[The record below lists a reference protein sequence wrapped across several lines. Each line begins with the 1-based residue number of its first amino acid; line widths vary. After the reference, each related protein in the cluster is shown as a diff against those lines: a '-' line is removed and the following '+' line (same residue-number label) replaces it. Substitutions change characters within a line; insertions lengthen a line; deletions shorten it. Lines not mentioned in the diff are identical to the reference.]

1 MRMRQQL
8 FTKGTAITLFLL
20 GSGVFAQQV
29 DPPIIIGPPVCNLC
43 QTGSIEGTVFLS
55 QCPPDPRMGMP
66 CVIEA
71 LAGCTV
77 SVRLSTLPNSVLST
91 ISGVDGK
98 YAITFAQAQPAG
110 ADAYIIAQKAGAGS
124 TSMSIMLSGNTVE
137 TIDLFLNGTIT
148 TPPPATT
155 GSAVLKGTV
164 NVSQCP
170 PPGMGMPCMLKPV
183 PGCTVTVYP
192 AIMPMTAG
200 TGVAQSSPGS
210 SDPSA
215 TVIGGTISPLPPD
228 IGYMAITDAQGA
240 YSISGITVYA
250 NDPTGTNSFFV
261 YAQKDGQSAQAS
273 VELADGDTAV
283 LDLELQAAPTPPPV
297 VGTSSIKGTVRIL
310 NCATT
315 QPISGPKTDPVT
327 ADCLLK
333 PAAGCTVIVS
343 AACVPMTY
351 DVTAPDPNMPPV
363 LDKVYAA
370 ITDKNGN
377 YQIDD
382 IKIYGAG
389 YTVMVMAQL
398 DNMFGSTMVT
408 LADGQTAVA
417 DVELT
422 WAPVPITGPDS
433 IVVYPALPAEA
444 QFYADQRAQLGSQHI
459 AFGIAGRSAPQQSI
473 RLRNGAIEFNV
484 QQTQNVTV
492 ALYAPS
498 GRKLSTVLYRG
509 MLMQGTASMKLTGSK
524 LPAGFIFVRV
534 TGETF
539 NAAAILHTGA
549 IR

>member
-1 MRMRQQL
+1 MKQQL
-8 FTKGTAITLFLL
+8 FTKGTAIALFLL
-20 GSGVFAQQV
+20 GFGVSAQQAS
-29 DPPIIIGPPVCNLC
+29 PPTIIAPPVCNLC

-66 CVIEA
+66 CVIEP

-98 YAITFAQAQPAG
+98 YAITFAQAQPMG
-110 ADAYIIAQKAGAGS
+110 ADVYITAQKAGAGS
-124 TSMSIMLSGNTVE
+124 TSMSIKLSGNTVE
-137 TIDLFLNGTIT
+137 TVDLFLNGTIT
-148 TPPPATT
+148 TPPPTTT
-155 GSAVLKGTV
+155 GAATLKGTV

-170 PPGMGMPCMLKPV
+170 PAGMGMPCVLKPV

-192 AIMPMTAG
+192 AIMPMTGG
-200 TGVAQSSPGS
+200 TGVAQSAPGS

-240 YSISGITVYA
+240 YIISGITVYA
-250 NDPTGTNSFFV
+250 ADPAGTNSFFV
-261 YAQKDGQSAQAS
+261 YAQKGGQSAQAN
-273 VELADGDTAV
+273 VDLTDGDTAV
-283 LDLELQAAPTPPPV
+283 LDLDLQAAPTPPPV

-315 QPISGPKTDPVT
+315 QPISGSKTDPVT
-327 ADCLLK
+327 TDCLLK

-343 AACVPMTY
+343 AACVPMMY
-351 DVTAPDPNMPPV
+351 DPSITGPARPPV

-377 YQIDD
+377 YQIDG

-389 YTVMVMAQL
+389 YTIMVMAQL
-398 DNMFGSTMVT
+398 DNMFGSAMVA

-422 WAPVPITGPDS
+422 WAPVPVSGPDS
-433 IVVYPALPAEA
+433 TVVSPTLPAEA
-444 QFYADQRAQLGSQHI
+444 QFYADQRALLGPQHV
-459 AFGIAGRSAPQQSI
+459 AFGIAGRSAQQQSI

-484 QQTQNVTV
+484 PQAQKVTV

-498 GRKLSTVLYRG
+498 GRKISAFLDHRMLAQGKASIRPPGST
-509 MLMQGTASMKLTGSK
+509 

-539 NAAAILHTGA
+539 DAATILHSGA
-549 IR
+549 LR